1 MNGRFWCNQI
11 KKKNFQEANGVY
23 VWAEV
28 DDLSA
33 ELIRNFRSLRG
44 TFNLFP
50 SLVSC
55 LRELILALIC

>member
-50 SLVSC
+50 
-55 LRELILALIC
+55 

>member
-1 MNGRFWCNQI
+1 MNGRSSCNQI
-11 KKKNFQEANGVY
+11 KKKNFQEANGVS

-44 TFNLFP
+44 TFNLF
-50 SLVSC
+50 S
-55 LRELILALIC
+55 

>member
-1 MNGRFWCNQI
+1 MIGRFWCYQI

-50 SLVSC
+50 
-55 LRELILALIC
+55 